1 MKHEDPTV
9 SPQSAKPAAARE
21 AGAGNNTGTANEAT
35 APPLSGTPFSAKEQK
50 TLFLNMVVG
59 VVLLELAVTVGAVV
73 YSIANADKTAAG
85 MVRFNF
91 PWIGYLVTV
100 TLVPVLVMLI
110 MHLISLGFSRT
121 LGGNGLGGDG
131 LGGDPE
137 AVLGTRAAKFY
148 ALVRGAPTVILFA
161 GLVLMGAA
169 VYYLDGV
176 MALLLKLGDS
186 FQTVAIW
193 GIGALGVAF
202 CVNAVAR
209 AVLAYK
215 TRQLEAEYAFRREV
229 FERTGT
235 LLLSDRQVAIPAAPT
250 AALPSGM
257 ETAAEDAEIVV
268 EVESVDAEPKPRTSK

>member
-1 MKHEDPTV
+1 MTQPLENAP
-9 SPQSAKPAAARE
+9 PE
-21 AGAGNNTGTANEAT
+21 A
-35 APPLSGTPFSAKEQK
+35 PLSGSPPESGDPTAAPKSRLAGAPLSEKEQK
-50 TLFLNMVVG
+50 SLFFSVIVG
-59 VVLLELAVTVGAVV
+59 IVLLELAVTVGAVV
-73 YSIANADKTAAG
+73 YTITNATRTAAG
-85 MVRFNF
+85 DLRFTF
-91 PWIGYLVTV
+91 PWVGYLVTV

-110 MHLISLGFSRT
+110 LHLVSLGFSRT
-121 LGGNGLGGDG
+121 LGRDNRDGNGPQAG

-137 AVLGTRAAKFY
+137 AIVGKRAASFF

-161 GLVLMGAA
+161 GFVLMGAA

-186 FQTVAIW
+186 FQTVAVW
-193 GIGALGVAF
+193 LIGALGVAF

-235 LLLSDRQVAIPAAPT
+235 ILMSPQQMALSPGSVAPQTGQPALTVQPVLVEIEAI
-250 AALPSGM
+250 LP
-257 ETAAEDAEIVV
+257 DNPK
-268 EVESVDAEPKPRTSK
+268 ESLEK